1 MSHHDLP
8 APTRRTVLAGGC
20 ALTLAGV
27 GLGSTACASSGATGT
42 EAFTVPAA
50 DIPVG
55 GGTIYRDK
63 TTVIT
68 QPKPGEYHAFSAVCP
83 HQRCTVNAVRDDLIH
98 CPCHGSTFRVGDGS
112 VKDGPART
120 GLTTRTVTVAG
131 DKLQID

>member
-1 MSHHDLP
+1 MSDLP

-27 GLGSTACASSGATGT
+27 ALGSTACTSSSAAGHTS
-42 EAFTVPAA
+42 FTVPTT

-55 GGTIYRDK
+55 GGTVFRDH

-68 QPKPGEYHAFSAVCP
+68 QPTPGEYHAFSAVCP

-98 CPCHGSTFRVGDGS
+98 CPCHGSRFRIADGS
-112 VKDGPART
+112 VQEGPART
-120 GLTTRTVTVAG
+120 GLTTRTVTVTG
-131 DKLQID
+131 DTLRID